1 MVELSLRR
9 LRYFSALVE
18 EGHFGRA
25 AGALH
30 ISQPALSAE
39 IRRLEH
45 ELGLQLFI
53 RGRNGTRPTE
63 AGTWLHRRAGVLLES
78 AERLTVEARD
88 IAAGAVGHVTI
99 GFVQTMAHRGLP
111 VVVRSLRRTHPGIR
125 IELVEMGTAD
135 QLEALQRGRIDIAC
149 CHAPS
154 LDPDDDSRLLLT
166 EEFRAC
172 LHRDHALA
180 DGSVALPALAE
191 EDFVVFRQDVSPHY
205 FERVVAMCLGAGF
218 QPRIAHR
225 TSTWQTVGRLVAAG
239 LGVAL
244 MPSGMTPEIE
254 EIRLV
259 PLEGVGLASD
269 VWLVTRVAVRDA
281 AVGVVTRAIVE
292 TIAT

>member
-1 MVELSLRR
+1 MSEWSLRR
-9 LRYFSALVE
+9 LRYFCALVE

-45 ELGLQLFI
+45 ELGLQLFV
-53 RGRNGTRPTE
+53 RGRTGTRPTD
-63 AGTWLHRRAGVLLES
+63 AGKWLHRRAGALLES
-78 AERLTVEARD
+78 AERLTEEARD
-88 IAAGAVGHVTI
+88 IAAGAVGHVTV
-99 GFVQTMAHRGLP
+99 GFVQTMAHRDLP
-111 VVVRSLRRTHPGIR
+111 AVVRSLARTHPGIR
-125 IELVEMGTAD
+125 IELVEMGTAA
-135 QLEALQRGRIDIAC
+135 QHEALQRGHIDIAC
-149 CHAPS
+149 GHAPS
-154 LDPDDDSRLLLT
+154 LDPEDDSRLLLT

-172 LHRDHALA
+172 LPHDHRLATGPVALSALA
-180 DGSVALPALAE
+180 G

-244 MPSGMTPEIE
+244 MPEGMTPEIE
-254 EIRLV
+254 NIRLV
-259 PLEGVGLASD
+259 PLEGAGLTSD
-269 VWLVTRVAVRDA
+269 VWLVTRTAVRDP
-281 AVGVVTRAIVE
+281 AVDVVTQAVVDSIGS
-292 TIAT
+292 